1 MTALIPQLVR
11 ASDIR
16 PVAVSWLWTS
26 WLPVGKLVLLE
37 GDPGCGKSSIAI
49 DLAARLTSG
58 SSMPTGQGV
67 DPAGVVILNAEDG
80 IEDTVRPRLD
90 AAGADCER
98 VHLWDWQSVLPRL
111 PDSADWL
118 ADRIV
123 EHEVKLVILD
133 TLTTFLDSGINS
145 HRDQDV
151 RRALI
156 PLVKTASESGTAV
169 LAVRHLNK
177 GQQSSAMHR
186 GMGSMAFTGL
196 ARAVWHAGPHPDED
210 AMVLAAVKNNLA
222 QNAHAMRYRVSD
234 SNGAPVVTW
243 EGPCDL
249 VADDLIA
256 QPASTPSAVTEAVEW
271 LEEQL
276 TGHEVP
282 STQLQQ
288 DAFEAGISHATYRRA
303 RKHLDVTSTRRADQ
317 HWSSLPAQPA
327 QHQVPEQVEQAG

>member
-1 MTALIPQLVR
+1 MTAPTPQLVR

-16 PVAVSWLWTS
+16 PVQVSWLWPS

-37 GDPGCGKSSIAI
+37 GDPGSGKSSIAI

-58 SSMPTGQGV
+58 SQMPAGEGV

-80 IEDTVRPRLD
+80 IDDTVRPRLD

-118 ADRIV
+118 GDRIV

-133 TLTTFLDSGINS
+133 TLTTFLGSKVDS

-222 QNAHAMRYRVSD
+222 QNAYAMRYRVSD
-234 SNGAPVVTW
+234 RNGSPVVTW
-243 EGPCDL
+243 DGQCDL
-249 VADDLIA
+249 VADDLVA
-256 QPASTPSAVTEAVEW
+256 
-271 LEEQL
+271 
-276 TGHEVP
+276 
-282 STQLQQ
+282 
-288 DAFEAGISHATYRRA
+288 
-303 RKHLDVTSTRRADQ
+303 
-317 HWSSLPAQPA
+317 LPIP
-327 QHQVPEQVEQAG
+327 GDYW

>member
-1 MTALIPQLVR
+1 
-11 ASDIR
+11 
-16 PVAVSWLWTS
+16 
-26 WLPVGKLVLLE
+26 
-37 GDPGCGKSSIAI
+37 
-49 DLAARLTSG
+49 
-58 SSMPTGQGV
+58 
-67 DPAGVVILNAEDG
+67 
-80 IEDTVRPRLD
+80 
-90 AAGADCER
+90 
-98 VHLWDWQSVLPRL
+98 WQSVLPRL

-123 EHEVKLVILD
+123 EHDVKLVILD
-133 TLTTFLDSGINS
+133 TLTTFLGTKVDS

-196 ARAVWHAGPHPDED
+196 ARAGWHAGPHPDED

-234 SNGAPVVTW
+234 RNGAPVVTW

-249 VADDLIA
+249 VADDLVA

-276 TGHEVP
+276 TGREVR

-288 DAFEAGISHATYRRA
+288 DAAEAGISHGTYRRA

-317 HWSSLPAQPA
+317 HWCSLPAQPA

>member
-1 MTALIPQLVR
+1 MTAPTPHLVR
-11 ASDIR
+11 ASDVE
-16 PVAVSWLWTS
+16 PVQVSWLWQS

-58 SSMPTGQGV
+58 SPMPTGEGV

-80 IEDTVRPRLD
+80 LDDTVRPRLD

-118 ADRIV
+118 GDRIV
-123 EHEVKLVILD
+123 EHDVKLVILD
-133 TLTTFLDSGINS
+133 TLTTFLASGIDS

-156 PLVKTASESGTAV
+156 PLVKTASESGAAV

-177 GQQSSAMHR
+177 SQQSSAMHR
-186 GMGSMAFTGL
+186 GMGSMAFAGL

-222 QNAHAMRYRVSD
+222 RNAYAMRYRVSD
-234 SNGAPVVTW
+234 RNGSPVVTW
-243 EGPCDL
+243 DGQCDL
-249 VADDLIA
+249 VADDLVA
-256 QPASTPSAVTEAVEW
+256 QPASTPSAVTEAIEW

-282 STQLQQ
+282 ATQLQQ
-288 DAFEAGISHATYRRA
+288 DAAEAGISHATYRRA

-317 HWSSLPAQPA
+317 HWCSLPAQPA

>member
-1 MTALIPQLVR
+1 
-11 ASDIR
+11 
-16 PVAVSWLWTS
+16 
-26 WLPVGKLVLLE
+26 
-37 GDPGCGKSSIAI
+37 
-49 DLAARLTSG
+49 
-58 SSMPTGQGV
+58 MPTGEGV

-80 IEDTVRPRLD
+80 LDDTVRPRLD

-111 PDSADWL
+111 PDCADWL
-118 ADRIV
+118 GDRVV
-123 EHEVKLVILD
+123 EHDVKLVILD
-133 TLTTFLDSGINS
+133 TLTTFLASGIDS

-151 RRALI
+151 RRALT
-156 PLVKTASESGTAV
+156 PLVKMASKSGAAV

-177 GQQSSAMHR
+177 SQQSSAMQR

-222 QNAHAMRYRVSD
+222 RNAHAMRYRVSD
-234 SNGAPVVTW
+234 RNGSPAVTW
-243 EGPCDL
+243 DGQCDL
-249 VADDLIA
+249 VADDLVA
-256 QPASTPSAVTEAVEW
+256 QPASTPSAVTEAIEW

-282 STQLQQ
+282 ATQLQQ
-288 DAFEAGISHATYRRA
+288 DAAEAGISHATYRRA

-317 HWSSLPAQPA
+317 HWCSLPAQPA

>member
-58 SSMPTGQGV
+58 SPMPTGQGV

-133 TLTTFLDSGINS
+133 TLTTFLASGIDS

-151 RRALI
+151 RRALT
-156 PLVKTASESGTAV
+156 PLVKTAAEYGTAV

-177 GQQSSAMHR
+177 GQQSNAMHR

-234 SNGAPVVTW
+234 SNGAPVITW

-249 VADDLIA
+249 VADDLVA
-256 QPASTPSAVTEAVEW
+256 QPASTPSAVAEAVEW

-282 STQLQQ
+282 STQLAQ
-288 DAFEAGISHATYRRA
+288 DAVEAGISHATYRRA
-303 RKHLDVTSTRRADQ
+303 RKHLDVTSTRRDDQ

>member
-1 MTALIPQLVR
+1 MTAPIPQLVR

-58 SSMPTGQGV
+58 SPMPTGQGV

-98 VHLWDWQSVLPRL
+98 IHLWDWQSVLPRL
-111 PDSADWL
+111 PDSTDWL

-123 EHEVKLVILD
+123 EHDVKLVILD
-133 TLTTFLDSGINS
+133 TLTTFLGSKVDS

-234 SNGAPVVTW
+234 RNGAPVVTW

-249 VADDLIA
+249 VADDLVA

-288 DAFEAGISHATYRRA
+288 DAAEAGISHATYRRA